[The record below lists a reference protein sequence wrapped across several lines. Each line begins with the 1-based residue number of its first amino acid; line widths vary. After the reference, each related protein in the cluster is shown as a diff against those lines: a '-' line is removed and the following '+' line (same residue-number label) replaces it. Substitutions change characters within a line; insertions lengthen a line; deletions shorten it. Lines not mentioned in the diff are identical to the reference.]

1 MKRNTILA
9 IVPIALILTFSVV
22 SAMNHKAPGYGE
34 KAPGYGGKAPG
45 YGEKA
50 PGYGGKAPGYGEKA
64 PGNSFAFGELP
75 IKGIE
80 SFSFCIGCHTEE
92 LTLPGG
98 VYDPVYPIKGKHKGG
113 DVTPRQASEMINK
126 NPGSTFLIDVRTRY
140 EYMDLGHP
148 VGAYHI
154 PWKFYSTEAGKRYGK
169 VLNKNF
175 CKDLKDRFNTKTD
188 TVLLLCRSAQRTIP
202 ASTAAVDCGF
212 KEDKVFNILGGFEG
226 DKVKEKNSPHYGKR
240 MIGGWRLEG
249 LPWTYKMDPKLM
261 YRPDQK

>member
-1 MKRNTILA
+1 LKKVARLFLKKGGGAMKIIWITALVLVFVLNSLA
-9 IVPIALILTFSVV
+9 
-22 SAMNHKAPGYGE
+22 
-34 KAPGYGGKAPG
+34 
-45 YGEKA
+45 
-50 PGYGGKAPGYGEKA
+50 
-64 PGNSFAFGELP
+64 FAQPPL
-75 IKGIE
+75 KGIE
-80 SFSFCIGCHTEE
+80 SFCIGCHTEE

-113 DVTPRQASEMINK
+113 DVTPRQAFEMINK
-126 NPGSTFLIDVRTRY
+126 NPGNTFLVDVRTRY
-140 EYMDLGHP
+140 EHMDIGHP

-188 TVLLLCRSAQRTIP
+188 TVLLLCRSAQRTIA

-212 KEDKVFNILGGFEG
+212 KEDNVFNILGGFEG
-226 DKVKEKNSPHYGKR
+226 DKIKEKKSPHYGKR

-249 LPWTYKMDPKLM
+249 LPWTYRMDPKLM
-261 YRPDQK
+261 YRADQK